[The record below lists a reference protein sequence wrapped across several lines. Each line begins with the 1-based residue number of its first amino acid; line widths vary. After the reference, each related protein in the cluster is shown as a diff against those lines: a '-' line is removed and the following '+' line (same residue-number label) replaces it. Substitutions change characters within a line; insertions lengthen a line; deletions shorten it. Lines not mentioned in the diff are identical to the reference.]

1 MYKVY
6 AYTCAQRT
14 CAILHNYQGATRQS
28 VIFVQ
33 IKSNAETHV
42 YYKCVCIYASYIYAI
57 LFVFIS
63 IGIHQEIIQQRA
75 IFVQINR
82 IHICVL

>member
-42 YYKCVCIYASYIYAI
+42 YHKCVCIYASYIYAI
-57 LFVFIS
+57 LYVFIS
-63 IGIHQEIIQQRA
+63 
-75 IFVQINR
+75 NR
-82 IHICVL
+82 YSPRNHPAEVDSCTD